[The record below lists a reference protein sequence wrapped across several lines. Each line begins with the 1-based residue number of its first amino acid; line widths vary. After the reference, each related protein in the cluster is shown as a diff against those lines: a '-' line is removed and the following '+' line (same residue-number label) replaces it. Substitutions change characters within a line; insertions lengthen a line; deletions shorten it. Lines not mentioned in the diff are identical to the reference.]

1 MIYFTKIGS
10 GYVGYVT
17 GKEKSLSDPEIAKKI
32 SVEFGVDKE
41 SVCVS
46 MKYDFT
52 DLKPQEY
59 TWIVSHPSE
68 NIQMMMPPKKEDG
81 YILDT
86 HYDTEC
92 YTATELTVYICR
104 VETL

>member
-1 MIYFTKIGS
+1 MIYFKKTGS
-10 GYVGYVT
+10 GYVGYAT
-17 GKEKSLSDPEIAKKI
+17 GKEKSLSDREITEKVCA
-32 SVEFGVDKE
+32 EFGVGKE

-59 TWIVSHPSE
+59 TWIVSHPNE
-68 NIQMMMPPKKEDG
+68 NIQMMLPPKKEDG

-92 YTATELTVYICR
+92 YTATELTVFICI
-104 VETL
+104 VE